1 MNAPGNHRRTVMT
14 RRLIL
19 SFLTLIVFASLAWP
33 RFKEEDQKYLDEQ
46 FRSIQEQLR
55 ETLTRQQQALQ
66 ELQQVVSSIRTS
78 GDENYSSLKA
88 TLAQLQA
95 DTQKAAASL
104 AANTASSVA
113 GTLAGRPTV
122 APVTQGYVTNLD
134 RNEVVIDQGSG
145 KGLRVGSRLAFFKA
159 TDPTTRVGEL
169 EVTVVTGAG
178 SSRARILTMA
188 AGVRPEFGDIVR
200 LE

>member
-19 SFLTLIVFASLAWP
+19 SFLTLIVFASLA
-33 RFKEEDQKYLDEQ
+33 
-46 FRSIQEQLR
+46 QL
-55 ETLTRQQQALQ
+55 
-66 ELQQVVSSIRTS
+66 
-78 GDENYSSLKA
+78 K
-88 TLAQLQA
+88 A